1 MWWLCDHSTEG
12 NADFSIPSQSHSI
25 LFEFNFSSEGQQCLN
40 VTIIDDNLLEF
51 DEEFSANITDV
62 SPSGVQIGPF
72 DSTAVVINDDEGMR
86 GQN

>member
-1 MWWLCDHSTEG
+1 M
-12 NADFSIPSQSHSI
+12 
-25 LFEFNFSSEGQQCLN
+25 
-40 VTIIDDNLLEF
+40 TIIDDNLLEF